1 MKINFLFK
9 TIILHCFL
17 FLGISQAAFAQSAKL
32 KGIITDEA
40 TGEAAPANV
49 VITDMQD
56 AVVGGTIADIIT
68 GEYLVE
74 LNPGKYKVTFSFM
87 SMEAQKF
94 DIELAANETKEI
106 NVTMKEEVN
115 PMREVT
121 VTGSKSGTQLAK
133 NTVSIDVVKPALV
146 DNTNATKVDDVVD
159 KVPGVNVVD
168 GQANIRGGAG
178 WSYGAGSR
186 VLILVDDLP
195 FMSADAGS
203 ANWRDIPVENIDQI
217 EVLKGAASALY
228 GSSALNGIINIRTG
242 YAKSKPETKFSIFQT
257 SFMAPR
263 DRMIPSSG
271 ASDTLPDGT
280 RRLIPVTNLDWWN
293 QDQITTDINTIQGDS
308 IYTAEDT
315 SFKPRFFNG
324 PLGFR
329 KPIELGVSFGHKQ
342 KFGKF
347 DLTVGGYGFFSDSYL
362 AGSYERK
369 IRVNSNMR
377 YRFSDSLHVGV
388 NINANYGKSASF
400 FIWEN
405 SNFFLFG
412 IKDSLSFMTLPGTIT
427 ESTINRINVDPYL
440 TAYDRFGNRHRV
452 QTRIYYIKNANG
464 NNQSNSSTLF
474 YNEYQYQRQ
483 FKQLADI
490 KVVAGAV
497 GQYSLA
503 NAELFGNASY
513 KVANAAA
520 YLQLDKGFIKDDFG
534 NDKLIF
540 SFGARYELNAIYS
553 PDSVLVSPSKP
564 RIKNPEPTKIEAKPV
579 FRAGVNYEITPITFI
594 RASWGQGYR
603 FPTIAERYIT
613 TVVGAGS
620 SSLEIRANPTLQ
632 SETGWSAEI
641 GIKQGF
647 MITRNWKGF
656 VDISGFMTQYQNMME
671 FTFGG
676 GDINEIN
683 LITLGALNNP
693 NNPYPLFFQS
703 ANIGNT
709 NVIGGEI
716 SVIGM
721 GKIGT
726 VDVNILSGYT
736 VIDPRFKDFTPLQQ
750 LLSSDSSNILK
761 YRSRHNVKFDIEAF
775 FLKKNNL
782 SIGFSLNYNSRM
794 IAIDKVFEDLVLEDN
809 DDPTRNIPVDAFGV
823 ARYRRNVNS
832 GEYLNLGF
840 RIGYRH
846 AFMKADGKKEKF
858 AMKLSLV
865 GKNMLNQEYSIRP
878 ALVGAP
884 MNLTVRL
891 DVEF

>member
-1 MKINFLFK
+1 MKINSLLKYIFLL
-9 TIILHCFL
+9 ILSFSYFNNNL
-17 FLGISQAAFAQSAKL
+17 FAQDANI
-32 KGIITDEA
+32 KGTVTDAVSGEPSPA
-40 TGEAAPANV
+40 TIKVFDEDGNV
-49 VITDMQD
+49 VT
-56 AVVGGTIADIIT
+56 GTVADIVT
-68 GEYLVE
+68 GEYSITIA
-74 LNPGKYKVTFSFM
+74 PGIYKVNFSFM
-87 SMEAQKF
+87 GMEPQNF
-94 DIELAANETKEI
+94 DIELAKGEVKEI
-106 NVTMKEEVN
+106 IVQMAEEIN

-242 YAKSKPETKFSIFQT
+242 YAKAKRETKFSIFQT
-257 SFMAPR
+257 SFVAPK
-263 DRMIPSSG
+263 DRMMPSRI
-271 ASDTLPDGT
+271 DPNVMV
-280 RRLIPVTNLDWWN
+280 PVTNLDWWN
-293 QDQITTDINTIQGDS
+293 QDQITTDVNVSDE
-308 IYTAEDT
+308 YTAVDT
-315 SFKPRFFNG
+315 SFAPRYFAG

-329 KPIELGVSFGHKQ
+329 KPIELGASFGHKQ

-400 FIWEN
+400 FIWGN
-405 SNFFLFG
+405 SNFFLTG
-412 IKDSLSFMTLPGTIT
+412 LSDSLSFMTLPGTIT
-427 ESTINRINVDPYL
+427 ASTINRINVDPYL
-440 TAYDRFGNRHRV
+440 TAYDRFGNRHRL
-452 QTRIYYIKNANG
+452 QTRIYYINNANA

-474 YNEYQYQRQ
+474 YGEYQYQRQ
-483 FKQLADI
+483 FKKLADL
-490 KVVAGAV
+490 KVVSGAV
-497 GQYSLA
+497 GQYSMA
-503 NAELFGNASY
+503 SAQLFGNASY
-513 KVANAAA
+513 DVYNAAG
-520 YLQLDKGFIKDDFG
+520 YLQVEKGFIKDDFG

-540 SFGARYELNAIYS
+540 SFGARYEMNAIFS
-553 PDSVLVSPSKP
+553 PDSVLVSPTKP
-564 RIKNPEPTKIEAKPV
+564 RIKNPNPRSIEAKPV
-579 FRAGVNYEITPITFI
+579 FRAGVNYEITPVTFI

-613 TVVGAGS
+613 TSVGSGS
-620 SSLEIRANPTLQ
+620 SSLEIRANPSLE
-632 SETGWSAEI
+632 SETGWSGEI

-647 MITRNWKGF
+647 MISRGWKGF
-656 VDISGFMTQYQNMME
+656 VDVSGFITQYQNMME

-676 GDINEIN
+676 GDTSEIN
-683 LITLGALNNP
+683 RITLGGLNNP
-693 NNPYPLFFQS
+693 NNPNPLFFQS

-709 NVIGGEI
+709 NVIGGEL

-721 GKIGT
+721 GKIGS
-726 VDVNILSGYT
+726 VEVNILSGYT
-736 VIDPRFKDFTPLQQ
+736 FIDPRFRDFTPLQQ

-761 YRSRHNVKFDIEAF
+761 YRSRHNIKFDIEAF

-782 SIGFSLNYNSRM
+782 SVGFSINYNSRM

-809 DDPTRNIPVDAFGV
+809 NDPSRNIPVDAFGV
-823 ARYRRNVNS
+823 ARYRRNVNA
-832 GEYLNLGF
+832 GENLNIGF
-840 RIGYRH
+840 RVGYRH
-846 AFMKADGKKEKF
+846 AFMNADNKKEKM
-858 AMKLSLV
+858 ALKLSLV

>member
-1 MKINFLFK
+1 MKINSLLNYFFLL
-9 TIILHCFL
+9 ILSLCAVNNSL
-17 FLGISQAAFAQSAKL
+17 FAQDASI
-32 KGIITDEA
+32 KGTVTDAVSGDPSPA
-40 TGEAAPANV
+40 TIKVFDEDGNV
-49 VITDMQD
+49 VT
-56 AVVGGTIADIIT
+56 GTVADVLT
-68 GEYLVE
+68 GEYLIK
-74 LNPGKYKVTFSFM
+74 LNPGVYKVNFSFM
-87 SMEAQKF
+87 GMEPQNY
-94 DIELAANETKEI
+94 DVELAKGEVKEI
-106 NVTMKEEVN
+106 IVLLAEEIN

-242 YAKSKPETKFSIFQT
+242 YAKAKRETKFSIFQT
-257 SFMAPR
+257 SFMAPK
-263 DRMIPSSG
+263 DRMMPSRQ
-271 ASDTLPDGT
+271 DPNVMV
-280 RRLIPVTNLDWWN
+280 PVTNLDWWN
-293 QDQITTDINTIQGDS
+293 QDQITTDVRVTDD
-308 IYTAEDT
+308 YTAVDT
-315 SFKPRFFNG
+315 SFKPRYFAG
-324 PLGFR
+324 PVGFR
-329 KPIELGVSFGHKQ
+329 KPIELGASFGHKQ

-347 DLTVGGYGFFSDSYL
+347 DLTVGGYGYFSDSYL

-369 IRVNSNMR
+369 IRLNSNMR
-377 YRFSDSLHVGV
+377 YRFSDSLHVGL
-388 NINANYGKSASF
+388 NINANYGNSASF
-400 FIWEN
+400 FIWGN
-405 SNFFLFG
+405 NNFFFLG
-412 IKDSLSFMTLPGTIT
+412 ALSDSLSFMTLPGTIT
-427 ESTINRINVDPYL
+427 ASTINRINVDPYL

-452 QTRIYYIKNANG
+452 QTRIYYINNANA

-474 YNEYQYQRQ
+474 YGEYQYQRQ
-483 FKQLADI
+483 FKKLADL
-490 KVVAGAV
+490 KVVSGAV

-503 NAELFGNASY
+503 SAQLFGNASY
-513 KVANAAA
+513 NVYNAAG
-520 YLQLDKGFIKDDFG
+520 YLQVEKGFIKDDFG

-540 SFGARYELNAIYS
+540 SFGARYEMNAIFS
-553 PDSVLVSPSKP
+553 PDSVLVSPSQP
-564 RIKNPEPTKIEAKPV
+564 RIKNPNPRFVEAKPV
-579 FRAGVNYEITPITFI
+579 FRAGVNYEITPFTFV

-613 TVVGAGS
+613 TSVGSGS
-620 SSLEIRANPTLQ
+620 SSLEIRANPSLE
-632 SETGWSAEI
+632 SETGWSGEI

-647 MITRNWKGF
+647 MISRGWKGF
-656 VDISGFMTQYQNMME
+656 VDVSGFITQYQNMME
-671 FTFGG
+671 FTFCG
-676 GDINEIN
+676 GDTSTINQ
-683 LITLGALNNP
+683 ITLGGVRDGST
-693 NNPYPLFFQS
+693 PLFFQS

-709 NVIGGEI
+709 NVIGGEF
-716 SVIGM
+716 SLIGM
-721 GKIGT
+721 GKIAG

-736 VIDPRFKDFTPLQQ
+736 FIDPRFKEFTEQQ
-750 LLSSDSSNILK
+750 RLLSSDSSNVLK
-761 YRSRHNVKFDIEAF
+761 YRSRHNLKFDIEAF

-782 SIGFSLNYNSRM
+782 SVGFSLNYNSRM
-794 IAIDKVFEDLVLEDN
+794 IAIDQVFQDLVLADG
-809 DDPTRNIPVDAFGV
+809 DPVGPADAFGV
-823 ARYRRNVNS
+823 GRYRQYVNS

-840 RIGYRH
+840 RVGYRH
-846 AFMKADGKKEKF
+846 AFMNADNKKEKM
-858 AMKLSLV
+858 ALKLSLV

>member
-17 FLGISQAAFAQSAKL
+17 FWGISQAAFAQSAKL

-106 NVTMKEEVN
+106 NVIMKEEVN

-217 EVLKGAASALY
+217 EILKGAASALY

-242 YAKSKPETKFSIFQT
+242 YAKAKPETKFSIFQT
-257 SFMAPR
+257 SFAAPR
-263 DRMIPSSG
+263 DRKIPS
-271 ASDTLPDGT
+271 
-280 RRLIPVTNLDWWN
+280 RLDPNVMVDVTNLDWWN
-293 QDQITTDINTIQGDS
+293 QDQITTDINTIVGDS

-315 SFKPRFFNG
+315 SFQPRYFAG

-329 KPIELGVSFGHKQ
+329 KPIELGASFGHKQ

-347 DLTVGGYGFFSDSYL
+347 DLTLGGYGYFSDSYL

-377 YRFSDSLHVGV
+377 YRFSDSLHVGL

-400 FIWEN
+400 FIWGNN
-405 SNFFLFG
+405 SFSAIGPLS
-412 IKDSLSFMTLPGTIT
+412 DSLTFMTLPGTIT

-440 TAYDRFGNRHRV
+440 TAYDRFGNRHRL
-452 QTRIYYIKNANG
+452 QTRIYYINNANG

-474 YNEYQYQRQ
+474 YSEYQYQRQ

-490 KVVAGAV
+490 KLVSGVV

-503 NAELFGNASY
+503 QAELFGNASY
-513 KVANAAA
+513 NVANAAA
-520 YLQLDKGFIKDDFG
+520 YLQLEKGFIKDDFG

-540 SFGARYELNAIYS
+540 SFGARYEMNAIYS
-553 PDSVLVSPSKP
+553 PDSVLISPTQA
-564 RIKNPEPTKIEAKPV
+564 RVFNPDSNFVEAKPV

-613 TVVGAGS
+613 TLVGSGS
-620 SSLEIRANPTLQ
+620 SSLEVRANPKLQ

-641 GIKQGF
+641 GIKQGI

-671 FTFGG
+671 FTFCG
-676 GDINEIN
+676 GDTTEIN
-683 LITLGALNNP
+683 RINLGGVNNGTTP
-693 NNPYPLFFQS
+693 IFFQS

-709 NVIGGEI
+709 NVIGGEV
-716 SVIGM
+716 SLIGM
-721 GKIGT
+721 GKIGS
-726 VDVNILSGYT
+726 VEVNILSGYT
-736 VIDPRFKDFTPLQQ
+736 YIDPRFKEFTDQQ
-750 LLSSDSSNILK
+750 RLLTSDSSNVLK

-782 SIGFSLNYNSRM
+782 SVGFSLNYNSRM
-794 IAIDKVFEDLVLEDN
+794 IAIDKVFQDLILSDN
-809 DDPTRNIPVDAFGV
+809 DFPLGPADAFGIG
-823 ARYRRNVNS
+823 RYRDNVNA
-832 GEYLNLGF
+832 GEYTNIGA

-846 AFMKADGKKEKF
+846 AFMKADGKNEKF

-865 GKNMLNQEYSIRP
+865 GKNLLNQEYTVRP

-884 MNLTVRL
+884 LNVTVRL

>member
-9 TIILHCFL
+9 TITLICLIFM
-17 FLGISQAAFAQSAKL
+17 GICQAAFAQTATL

-40 TGEAAPANV
+40 TGEFAPANV

-94 DIELAANETKEI
+94 EIELAANETKEI

-195 FMSADAGS
+195 FMSADAGT

-217 EVLKGAASALY
+217 EILKGAASALY

-242 YAKSKPETKFSIFQT
+242 YAKAKPETKFSIFQN
-257 SFMAPR
+257 SFAAPR
-263 DRMIPSSG
+263 DRKIPS
-271 ASDTLPDGT
+271 
-280 RRLIPVTNLDWWN
+280 RLDPNVMVDVTNLDWWN
-293 QDQITTDINTIQGDS
+293 QDQITTDINTIVGDS

-315 SFKPRFFNG
+315 SFQPRYFAG

-329 KPIELGVSFGHKQ
+329 KPIELGASFGHKQ

-377 YRFSDSLHVGV
+377 YRFTDSLHVGL
-388 NINANYGKSASF
+388 NINANYGNSASF
-400 FIWEN
+400 FIWGNN
-405 SNFFLFG
+405 SFAAIGPLS
-412 IKDSLSFMTLPGTIT
+412 DSLSFMTLPGTIT
-427 ESTINRINVDPYL
+427 ESTINRINIDPYL
-440 TAYDRFGNRHRV
+440 TAYDRFGNRHRL
-452 QTRIYYIKNANG
+452 QTRIYYINNANG

-474 YNEYQYQRQ
+474 YGEYQYQRQ

-490 KVVAGAV
+490 KVVSGVV

-503 NAELFGNASY
+503 QAELFGNASY
-513 KVANAAA
+513 DVTNAAA
-520 YLQLDKGFIKDDFG
+520 YLQLEKGFIKDDFG
-534 NDKLIF
+534 NDKLLF
-540 SFGARYELNAIYS
+540 SFGARYEMNSIYS
-553 PDSVLVSPSKP
+553 PDSVLVSPTQP
-564 RIKNPEPTKIEAKPV
+564 RILNPNPKSVEAKPV

-613 TVVGAGS
+613 TLVGSGS
-620 SSLEIRANPTLQ
+620 SSLEVRANPKLQ

-641 GIKQGF
+641 GIKQGI

-656 VDISGFMTQYQNMME
+656 IDISGFITEYQNMME
-671 FTFGG
+671 FTFCG
-676 GDINEIN
+676 GDTTEIN
-683 LITLGALNNP
+683 RINLGGVNNGTTP
-693 NNPYPLFFQS
+693 IFFQS

-716 SVIGM
+716 SLIGM
-721 GKIGT
+721 GKIGS
-726 VDVNILSGYT
+726 VEVNILSGYT
-736 VIDPRFKDFTPLQQ
+736 YIDPRFKEFTDQQ
-750 LLSSDSSNILK
+750 RLLTSDSSNVLK

-782 SIGFSLNYNSRM
+782 SVGFSLNYNSRM
-794 IAIDKVFEDLVLEDN
+794 IAIDKVFEDLILSDN
-809 DDPTRNIPVDAFGV
+809 DFPLGPADAFGIG
-823 ARYRRNVNS
+823 RYRDNVNA
-832 GEYLNLGF
+832 GEYTNIGA

-846 AFMKADGKKEKF
+846 AFMKADGKNEKF

-865 GKNMLNQEYSIRP
+865 GKNLLNQEYTVRP

-884 MNLTVRL
+884 LNVTVRL

>member
-9 TIILHCFL
+9 TITLICLIFM
-17 FLGISQAAFAQSAKL
+17 GICQAAFAQTATL

-40 TGEAAPANV
+40 TGEFAPANV

-56 AVVGGTIADIIT
+56 AVVGGTIADIIS

-94 DIELAANETKEI
+94 ELELAANETKEI

-217 EVLKGAASALY
+217 EILKGAASALY

-242 YAKSKPETKFSIFQT
+242 YAKAKPETKFSIFQN
-257 SFMAPR
+257 SFAAPR
-263 DRMIPSSG
+263 DRMIPSSIFG
-271 ASDTLPDGT
+271 DTLPDGT
-280 RRLIPVTNLDWWN
+280 RRMVSVNNLDWWN
-293 QDQITTDINTIQGDS
+293 QDSITTDVNTIIGDS

-315 SFKPRFFNG
+315 SFQPRYFGG

-342 KFGKF
+342 RFGKF

-369 IRVNSNMR
+369 IRLNSNMR
-377 YRFSDSLHVGV
+377 YRFTDSLHVGL

-400 FIWEN
+400 FIWGN
-405 SNFFLFG
+405 SNFFQFG
-412 IKDSLSFMTLPGTIT
+412 ITDSLSFMTLPGTIT

-452 QTRIYYIKNANG
+452 QTRIYYINNANG

-490 KVVAGAV
+490 KVVSGVV

-503 NAELFGNASY
+503 QAELFGNASY
-513 KVANAAA
+513 NVANAAA
-520 YLQLDKGFIKDDFG
+520 YLQLEKGFIKDDFG

-540 SFGARYELNAIYS
+540 SFGARYEMNAIYS
-553 PDSVLVSPSKP
+553 PDSVLISPTQA
-564 RIKNPEPTKIEAKPV
+564 RVFNPDSNFVEAKPV

-613 TVVGAGS
+613 TLVGTGS
-620 SSLEIRANPTLQ
+620 SSLEIRANPNLE

-641 GIKQGF
+641 GIKQGI

-671 FTFGG
+671 FTFCG
-676 GDINEIN
+676 GDTNEIN
-683 LITLGALNNP
+683 RITLTGVDNGTTP
-693 NNPYPLFFQS
+693 IFFQS

-716 SVIGM
+716 SLIGM
-721 GKIGT
+721 GKIGS
-726 VDVNILSGYT
+726 VEVNILSGYT
-736 VIDPRFKDFTPLQQ
+736 YINPRFKEFNDQQ
-750 LLSSDSSNILK
+750 RLLTTDSSNVLK

-782 SIGFSLNYNSRM
+782 SVGFSLNYNSRM
-794 IAIDKVFEDLVLEDN
+794 IAIDKVFQDLILSDGDVVG
-809 DDPTRNIPVDAFGV
+809 PVDAFGIG
-823 ARYRRNVNS
+823 RYRDNVNA
-832 GEYLNLGF
+832 GEYTNIGA

-846 AFMKADGKKEKF
+846 AFMKADGKNEKF

-865 GKNMLNQEYSIRP
+865 GKNLLNQEYTVRP

-884 MNLTVRL
+884 LNVTVRL